1 MVASVS
7 AHAAVDKACDLLG
20 IHLRKVPYDPITFRV
35 NLTAIQQAIGP
46 NTIMMYASAPQYPH
60 GAIDNIPAL
69 SAIAVRYSIGLDIDC
84 CLGGFILPFAK
95 KLAIKQIP
103 DFDFRLPG
111 VSSMSLVT
119 HKYGYALKGTS
130 VVLYKSIELRRSQYF
145 CYGDWPGGLYSTPT
159 ILGSRS
165 GGLIAQTWA
174 SLVTMGWEGFLEHT
188 KGILET
194 TVLIEN
200 GIKEQLPQLKIFGE
214 VDAMIVCFG
223 IDSAH
228 ASSLDIYMIG
238 QTMHEKGWILNAIP
252 QPPSL
257 HICVTYA
264 NVGKHEKFLND
275 LKESIE
281 ENQNH
286 PKAKSGFAVIYGTA
300 ASVPPGPV
308 NELLRV
314 YNDVVLKT

>member
-1 MVASVS
+1 
-7 AHAAVDKACDLLG
+7 
-20 IHLRKVPYDPITFRV
+20 
-35 NLTAIQQAIGP
+35 
-46 NTIMMYASAPQYPH
+46 
-60 GAIDNIPAL
+60 
-69 SAIAVRYSIGLDIDC
+69 
-84 CLGGFILPFAK
+84 
-95 KLAIKQIP
+95 
-103 DFDFRLPG
+103 
-111 VSSMSLVT
+111 MSLDT

-228 ASSLDIYMIG
+228 ASSFDIYMIG

-264 NVGKHEKFLND
+264 NVGKHEKFPND